1 MKAIKLLDGMIYDQA
16 ELIDNMYEDDFYYN
30 FLDDK
35 ALSSSRLSRLMDSPK
50 TDYYIM
56 KHGSPKTQA
65 LTDGHLFH
73 TMVLEPEKLSHYVF
87 LNVESKNT
95 KAYKEAQQY
104 HTDVYT
110 SKEKRDA
117 ERLVDA
123 LLRNEQAK
131 QYLTNADFEVPMIDY
146 IQDTPFR
153 GKADILKKDGS
164 IVDLKTTIGVKHF
177 DISAEKFGY
186 HRQCYIYCKLFG
198 IPPEGFTFL
207 VVDKK
212 NLDIGIFDCSQ
223 EFYDKG
229 EEEVEILI
237 EKFWQTTGDPYFE
250 IDDYVLRGTL

>member
-1 MKAIKLLDGMIYDQA
+1 MKQIKLLDGSVFDQS
-16 ELIDNMYEDDFYYN
+16 ELIDNMYDDDFYYGY
-30 FLDDK
+30 LDNK
-35 ALSSSRLSRLMDSPK
+35 ALSSSRLSRIMDSPK
-50 TDYYIM
+50 TDHYIM
-56 KHGSPKTQA
+56 KHGSPSTQA

-73 TMVLEPEKLSHYVF
+73 TMILEPEKLSHYVF

-95 KAYKEAQQY
+95 KAYKEACAY

-123 LLRNEQAK
+123 IFRNEIAK
-131 QYLTNADFEVPMIDY
+131 QYLTDASFEVPMIDY

-153 GKADILKKDGS
+153 GKADILKNDGM

-177 DISAEKFGY
+177 DISAEKYGY
-186 HRQCYIYCKLFG
+186 HRQCYIYCKLFDV
-198 IPPEGFTFL
+198 PPEGFVFL
-207 VVDKK
+207 CVDKK

-229 EEEVEILI
+229 QEEVEILI
-237 EKFWQTTGDPYFE
+237 EKFWQTTGNPDFE